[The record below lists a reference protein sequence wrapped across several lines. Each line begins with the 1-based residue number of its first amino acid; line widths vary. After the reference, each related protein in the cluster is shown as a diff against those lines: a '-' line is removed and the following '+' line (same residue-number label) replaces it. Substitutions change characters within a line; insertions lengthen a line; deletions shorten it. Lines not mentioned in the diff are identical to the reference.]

1 MGCDILLFPSTSRKS
16 WETSV
21 VIFGLSKMIFNSSDT
36 HRGCSSATARHLGQL
51 ETSFTAHSSQGGWQ
65 MYVFFFF
72 FLLWTSPTLAAPR
85 ANVTPRHSDTQ
96 THLSDRLGKD
106 SYLISQHTSVTVM
119 SETKWKLK
127 KQRNSPASSLA

>member
-1 MGCDILLFPSTSRKS
+1 MANVC
-16 WETSV
+16 
-21 VIFGLSKMIFNSSDT
+21 
-36 HRGCSSATARHLGQL
+36 
-51 ETSFTAHSSQGGWQ
+51 
-65 MYVFFFF
+65 FFFVF

-106 SYLISQHTSVTVM
+106 SYLISQHTSVAVM